1 MNIFETLG
9 LSPSLK
15 EEEKIRTKEDS
26 EALVKEYLEEY
37 EDIVDFRNH
46 KKFTNLGERENV
58 YRFTVK
64 LISLDFLGKVAR
76 DKRVKNI
83 MFSPST
89 PPPGA
94 GIDSISMRYKIY
106 IEYH

>member
-1 MNIFETLG
+1 MSIFETLG
-9 LSPSLK
+9 FSSSLK
-15 EEEKIRTKEDS
+15 EEEKVKTQEES
-26 EALVKEYLEEY
+26 EQLLDNYLEEY
-37 EDIVDFRNH
+37 KDIVDFRNH
-46 KKFTNLGERENV
+46 KKFNKLGNRKNV

-64 LISLDFLGKVAR
+64 FISLDFLEKVAKDR
-76 DKRVKNI
+76 RVKNI

>member
-1 MNIFETLG
+1 MSIFDTLG
-9 LSPSLK
+9 FSGSLK
-15 EEEKIRTKEDS
+15 EEEKIKTVEGS
-26 EALVKEYLEEY
+26 ERLINEYLSEY
-37 EDIVDFRNH
+37 HDIVDFRNH
-46 KKFTNLGERENV
+46 KEYKKLGNRKNV

-64 LISLDFLGKVAR
+64 LITLDFLEKVAK

-106 IEYH
+106 IEYN